1 MALALGLIIYT
12 ATLLDFDHLFEGES
26 AVAAICI
33 MAAACALVLLAILT
47 VSKKIAAK
55 QRN

>member
-12 ATLLDFDHLFEGES
+12 GTMLDFDHLFEGES

-33 MAAACALVLLAILT
+33 MAAACALVLLAILM